1 MPLHKNL
8 TGTELHFPLG
18 RASEGALN
26 LDDDQANAYQIKQ
39 GSESLLNIS
48 TTNSAEACTIGNATT
63 NPDLLVPGS
72 GKVGL
77 GTSDPQ
83 DKVHVK
89 NGDFTISNDAGSAIT
104 VTIARDNTGGEYGSS
119 NKVFRFTSPA
129 DMSKTTLQVGTAGS
143 TSDALSVN
151 SDGALQIVSEV
162 STPAAPA
169 AGQGGFVYVKSDGKL
184 YFRSNSTTETDL
196 TAGGGGVTN
205 PLSAD
210 LNAGGYHIAFNNDT
224 GIKDEAGNESL
235 LFGKTTDAVNH
246 FAIINAA
253 TGGEG
258 TAGTSTAPILRAIGS
273 DTNVDLAL
281 EGQGTGTVTVR
292 SRGSEAATLTLNEPT
307 NTYGVNLRP
316 PADLGASYTLTLP
329 ADDGTANQVL
339 ETDGSGNLSWA
350 TAASGSSA
358 LTVEEKN
365 SNTVLTGSNKF
376 IKANSSSS
384 AITLTLPTAVGITG
398 ETFIIKDI
406 GNATT
411 NAVTIATN
419 GSQTIDGSTAD
430 LIINNNYASV
440 ELISDGAN
448 WWIR

>member
-1 MPLHKNL
+1 MSKHKNL
-8 TGTELHFPLG
+8 SGTELHYPLG
-18 RASEGALN
+18 RSSEGALA
-26 LDDDQANAYQIKQ
+26 LEDDTAYAYQIKL
-39 GSESLLNIS
+39 GANNMFNVS
-48 TTNSAEACTIGNATT
+48 TINSAETLTLGNSTD
-63 NPDLLVPGS
+63 NPKVVLPGT
-72 GKVGL
+72 GNVGL
-77 GTSDPQ
+77 GTIAPTSPNGNQVAIHMQGTSVGLVLDSTNGSAAPWEIQHNSSDMKIIYDGANSLGGGAKTAIVLDADGRMRLGAETATPSDP
-83 DKVHVK
+83 
-89 NGDFTISNDAGSAIT
+89 GAG
-104 VTIARDNTGGEYGSS
+104 N
-119 NKVFRFTSPA
+119 
-129 DMSKTTLQVGTAGS
+129 
-143 TSDALSVN
+143 
-151 SDGALQIVSEV
+151 
-162 STPAAPA
+162 
-169 AGQGGFVYVKSDGKL
+169 GGFVYVKSDGKL

-350 TAASGSSA
+350 TVSSGSSA

>member
-1 MPLHKNL
+1 MKIIYDGANS
-8 TGTELHFPLG
+8 LG
-18 RASEGALN
+18 GGAKTAIV
-26 LDDDQANAYQIKQ
+26 LDAD
-39 GSESLLNIS
+39 GRMRLG
-48 TTNSAEACTIGNATT
+48 AETAT
-63 NPDLLVPGS
+63 P
-72 GKVGL
+72 
-77 GTSDPQ
+77 SDP
-83 DKVHVK
+83 
-89 NGDFTISNDAGSAIT
+89 GAG
-104 VTIARDNTGGEYGSS
+104 N
-119 NKVFRFTSPA
+119 
-129 DMSKTTLQVGTAGS
+129 
-143 TSDALSVN
+143 
-151 SDGALQIVSEV
+151 
-162 STPAAPA
+162 
-169 AGQGGFVYVKSDGKL
+169 GGFVYVKSDGKL

-350 TAASGSSA
+350 TVSSGSSA